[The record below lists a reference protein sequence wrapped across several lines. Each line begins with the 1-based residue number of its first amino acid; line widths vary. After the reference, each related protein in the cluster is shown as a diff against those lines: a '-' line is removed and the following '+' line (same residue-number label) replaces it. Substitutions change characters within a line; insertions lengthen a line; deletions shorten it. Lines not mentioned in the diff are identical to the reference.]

1 MTSYELTITAISG
14 LNLMLTIAVIV
25 GNRRQID
32 DLAERLAIV
41 ETRTERSPTHDDL
54 SKIYDRIN
62 EDSRTLHTIAGAVG
76 RMDDNMRMILS
87 KIVRIP
93 DTRI

>member
-1 MTSYELTITAISG
+1 MTNYELTITAISG
-14 LNLMLTIAVIV
+14 LNLALTVAVII
-25 GNRRQID
+25 GNRRRVD
-32 DLAERLAIV
+32 DLEARLAHV
-41 ETRTERSPTHDDL
+41 ETLTERSPTHDDL